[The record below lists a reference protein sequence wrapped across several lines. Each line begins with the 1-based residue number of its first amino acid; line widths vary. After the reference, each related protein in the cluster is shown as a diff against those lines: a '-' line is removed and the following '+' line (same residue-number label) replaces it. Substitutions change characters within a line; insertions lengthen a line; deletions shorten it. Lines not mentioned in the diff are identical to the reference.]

1 MPEPECRRRSP
12 AVVRRCLQKRPE
24 ARFQSAADLAF
35 AVATLAA
42 GADAISPSAVPAR
55 ARASLRRLPTAALVG
70 SVATVALAAGTAIGV
85 LATRLATPRIS
96 PAVARVQS
104 LTDLIGLEESPA
116 IAPDDKSVA
125 FVAMTGGHRQI
136 FVRLL
141 TGGVS
146 LQLTREPLEHLF
158 PRRSPDSSSIRVP
171 RRRARGRRRGR
182 SVRCRRSAAF
192 HGALPVRSEVVMS
205 VSPKVGWRIST
216 SLAAPSNS

>member
-146 LQLTREPLEHLF
+146 LQLTREPLGAPVPPPVSRFKL
-158 PRRSPDSSSIRVP
+158 DSCTLAGGRGGGAGDAPFGVGA
-171 RRRARGRRRGR
+171 RRRFTAHCQCARR
-182 SVRCRRSAAF
+182 
-192 HGALPVRSEVVMS
+192 
-205 VSPKVGWRIST
+205 W
-216 SLAAPSNS
+216 